1 MLSALFAVR
10 NILGENRAIWDINVD
25 DEYHEVIKDNK

>member
-10 NILGENRAIWDINVD
+10 NILGENHAILDINVD